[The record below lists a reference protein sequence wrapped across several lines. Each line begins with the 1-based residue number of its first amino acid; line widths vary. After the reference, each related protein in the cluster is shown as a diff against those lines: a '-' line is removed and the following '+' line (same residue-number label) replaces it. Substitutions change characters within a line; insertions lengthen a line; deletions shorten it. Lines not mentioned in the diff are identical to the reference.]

1 MKSRAFQKSAR
12 RAVKSTLPRFIS
24 ITLISFLG
32 SSILAG
38 LAAVSPNM
46 QRVGDEYYD
55 NQNVMDV
62 RMLSTFGFT
71 NEDVEAIKN
80 TDGVSGVMA
89 SYTVDATGTVDVKD
103 YTFRVNG
110 LSTNHDAEN
119 ADYINQLKLV
129 EGNWPDN
136 DNEAIIIKP
145 SIGLKNISIGS
156 IVFLNS
162 ASNAEIPD
170 TIKQTEYTIVGI
182 AESPYYMSFMQ
193 GNTSV
198 GNGSIDYV
206 LYVPSDNFI
215 VDGYTDLYVTID
227 GAKEENA
234 FKDEYFTTI
243 DATVNRLKALAN
255 ERETLR
261 YDELYA
267 ELTDAKEE
275 YAEKEKET
283 NEKLTDANTLLE
295 EGKNNLLEAKE
306 QYANAQSEY
315 STKKAEVNDLLANAE
330 KELWNASVQI
340 REKEQELS
348 DKKKELTDASSEL
361 EAARTKLDASWKEY
375 NSNAKVLIDNKAVLA
390 ENKKSLDEAQAKYE
404 AGVKNAENTTGMSM
418 EQISKSLPS
427 MKEEFDKKKEQYDM
441 LSQLSELKEAL
452 DDVPM
457 GTEEYTELNT
467 KYQYALTS
475 AGLTENEAEKL
486 IGQLDILKS
495 QLDSLRQQYDQ
506 LSSLVTAKEEL
517 ERKQI
522 EYNNANTQI
531 NDADKKLTAA
541 KNQLELG
548 EKEYSSKKA
557 ELTAAKEQL
566 TLAENKIIA
575 AKKSYQSSLSKYN
588 EQKIKAD
595 SELAKASEELETAN
609 EKIGDGEKELVD
621 KQKEYNDKTTE
632 ADTKL
637 SEAKQEIEDA
647 EEKLSDLGEPKWY
660 VLDRDMNESFVTY
673 KDDTERMHDLA
684 TVFPVIFFMVAA
696 LVCLTTMT
704 RMVDEERTLIGTFK
718 ALGYS
723 NAKIAGRYLKY
734 ASSASLI
741 GSIAG
746 VIVGFWLLPT
756 IIWNA
761 YGIVFALPE
770 MVPAFYY
777 GIALFSIFATVFII
791 TLSTGIAVKKS
802 LIEAPA
808 RLMQPKAPKS
818 GKRVLLENV
827 KPVWNRMTFTKKV
840 TVRNLGLNK
849 KRLIMSII
857 GIMGCTALVVTAFGA
872 KNAVSTL
879 LNKQFEGIF
888 HYNVSVGFTDENP
901 SQELISLLSDKS
913 YFEEST
919 KVLQTSAQASLTQ
932 EDEEAY
938 NIYLVA
944 ANDAMNF
951 TDFVT
956 LTDPIS
962 KEELAFDKNS
972 VIITQKLAMNLNI
985 GVGDTIQLKYL
996 DDSKYYPVTVTG
1008 ITKNYAFN
1016 YVYFGSDA
1024 YKDVFGIEPIY
1035 NMFFTIAKDSHSTD
1049 VIKGYLASAPDIGV
1063 ISFTDDLMGN
1073 IKTSIN
1079 SVDNIIW
1086 ILIIAAGLLAFV
1098 VLYNLTNI
1106 NIGERQR
1113 ELATLKVL
1121 GFYDKESYSYIFRET
1136 IILSMIGS
1144 LFGLFSGI
1152 FLYRAVIETVEP
1164 DMILLTRDLT
1174 WQGYLGAAILTM
1186 AFTWLVNQCMKPRI
1200 KNIDMLESLKSV
1212 E

>member
-1 MKSRAFQKSAR
+1 
-12 RAVKSTLPRFIS
+12 
-24 ITLISFLG
+24 
-32 SSILAG
+32 
-38 LAAVSPNM
+38 
-46 QRVGDEYYD
+46 
-55 NQNVMDV
+55 
-62 RMLSTFGFT
+62 
-71 NEDVEAIKN
+71 
-80 TDGVSGVMA
+80 
-89 SYTVDATGTVDVKD
+89 
-103 YTFRVNG
+103 
-110 LSTNHDAEN
+110 
-119 ADYINQLKLV
+119 
-129 EGNWPDN
+129 
-136 DNEAIIIKP
+136 
-145 SIGLKNISIGS
+145 
-156 IVFLNS
+156 
-162 ASNAEIPD
+162 
-170 TIKQTEYTIVGI
+170 
-182 AESPYYMSFMQ
+182 
-193 GNTSV
+193 
-198 GNGSIDYV
+198 
-206 LYVPSDNFI
+206 
-215 VDGYTDLYVTID
+215 
-227 GAKEENA
+227 
-234 FKDEYFTTI
+234 
-243 DATVNRLKALAN
+243 
-255 ERETLR
+255 
-261 YDELYA
+261 
-267 ELTDAKEE
+267 
-275 YAEKEKET
+275 
-283 NEKLTDANTLLE
+283 
-295 EGKNNLLEAKE
+295 
-306 QYANAQSEY
+306 
-315 STKKAEVNDLLANAE
+315 
-330 KELWNASVQI
+330 
-340 REKEQELS
+340 
-348 DKKKELTDASSEL
+348 
-361 EAARTKLDASWKEY
+361 
-375 NSNAKVLIDNKAVLA
+375 
-390 ENKKSLDEAQAKYE
+390 
-404 AGVKNAENTTGMSM
+404 
-418 EQISKSLPS
+418 
-427 MKEEFDKKKEQYDM
+427 
-441 LSQLSELKEAL
+441 
-452 DDVPM
+452 
-457 GTEEYTELNT
+457 
-467 KYQYALTS
+467 
-475 AGLTENEAEKL
+475 
-486 IGQLDILKS
+486 
-495 QLDSLRQQYDQ
+495 
-506 LSSLVTAKEEL
+506 
-517 ERKQI
+517 
-522 EYNNANTQI
+522 
-531 NDADKKLTAA
+531 
-541 KNQLELG
+541 
-548 EKEYSSKKA
+548 
-557 ELTAAKEQL
+557 
-566 TLAENKIIA
+566 
-575 AKKSYQSSLSKYN
+575 
-588 EQKIKAD
+588 
-595 SELAKASEELETAN
+595 
-609 EKIGDGEKELVD
+609 
-621 KQKEYNDKTTE
+621 
-632 ADTKL
+632 
-637 SEAKQEIEDA
+637 
-647 EEKLSDLGEPKWY
+647 
-660 VLDRDMNESFVTY
+660 
-673 KDDTERMHDLA
+673 
-684 TVFPVIFFMVAA
+684 
-696 LVCLTTMT
+696 
-704 RMVDEERTLIGTFK
+704 
-718 ALGYS
+718 
-723 NAKIAGRYLKY
+723 
-734 ASSASLI
+734 
-741 GSIAG
+741 
-746 VIVGFWLLPT
+746 
-756 IIWNA
+756 
-761 YGIVFALPE
+761 
-770 MVPAFYY
+770 
-777 GIALFSIFATVFII
+777 
-791 TLSTGIAVKKS
+791 
-802 LIEAPA
+802 
-808 RLMQPKAPKS
+808 
-818 GKRVLLENV
+818 
-827 KPVWNRMTFTKKV
+827 MTFTKKV

-1144 LFGLFSGI
+1144 LLGLFSGI